1 MYMTDDLALSATDAL
16 ARLRDGSLKSEKLTE
31 ACLARIA
38 AREPIVHAWSHID
51 REQAIA
57 AARSLYEVPMAE
69 RGPLHGLPIGIKDVI
84 LTQDMPTQYGS
95 KLCRGFAPAI
105 DAAAVAI
112 LRAAGALI
120 LGKTETVEFAAVG
133 AKPPTCNP
141 VNPAHT
147 PGGSSSGSAA
157 AVADG
162 HVPLALGTQ
171 TGGSIIRPASY
182 CGAWAIKPTWG
193 LVDRDGAKMF
203 AASLDTIGWFG
214 RSAADLMLLL
224 ETFDPDFAA
233 PAPIALPGMRIALC
247 RTPMW
252 DKAEAPTR
260 DAFAQASARL
270 TAAGAIVS
278 DLVLPPLF
286 DDLARLH
293 EAMMFGE
300 GRSAFLSAYRTYG
313 ATLDPV
319 FRDMVDKGPDRAV
332 LIEAYDAAAAAR
344 IAFDAIAADYDAVIV
359 PSTAGSAPI
368 GLANGGPFVFNGVWT
383 MLHSPCVNVP
393 GFTDAAGMP
402 VGLTVVGARFADARV
417 VAAAGVIGQA
427 FSVI

>member
-1 MYMTDDLALSATDAL
+1 MTDDPARLSATDAL
-16 ARLRDGSLKSEKLTE
+16 ARLRHGSLTSERLTE
-31 ACLARIA
+31 ACLARIT

-51 REQAIA
+51 RDHALA
-57 AARSLYEVPMAE
+57 TARALDAVPAAE
-69 RGPLHGLPIGIKDVI
+69 RGPLHGLPIGIKDVL
-84 LTQDMPTQYGS
+84 LTRDMPTQYGS
-95 KLCRGFAPAI
+95 KLCQGFAPAI
-105 DAAAVAI
+105 DAAAVAT

-133 AKPPTCNP
+133 AKPSTCNP

-157 AVADG
+157 AVADH

-171 TGGSIIRPASY
+171 TGGSIMRPASY

-233 PAPIALPGMRIALC
+233 PAPIALPGMRIAFC

-260 DAFAQASARL
+260 HAFAEAWARL

-278 DLVLPPLF
+278 DLVLPPPF

-300 GRSAFLSAYRTYG
+300 GRATFLSAYRTFG
-313 ATLDPV
+313 DALDPV
-319 FRDMVDKGPDRAV
+319 FRDMVDKGPGRA
-332 LIEAYDAAAAAR
+332 LLLEAYDAAAAAR
-344 IAFDAIAADYDAVIV
+344 VAFDAIAGDYDAVIV
-359 PSTAGSAPI
+359 PSTAGSAPL

-383 MLHSPCVNVP
+383 MLHGPCVNVP
-393 GFTDAAGMP
+393 GLVDATGMP
-402 VGLTVVGARFADARV
+402 VGLTVIGPRFADARV
-417 VAAAGVIGQA
+417 VAAAGAIGEA
-427 FSVI
+427 FSAT